1 MAAEEPKIDPT
12 VSFRPDDGPRDEV
25 IGDQK
30 YGLVKEKVARKRGR
44 APALLP
50 PHPEQAPP
58 QTSLAERVRK
68 RLEPR
73 RP

>member
-1 MAAEEPKIDPT
+1 
-12 VSFRPDDGPRDEV
+12 V

-30 YGLVKEKVARKRGR
+30 YGLVKEKVARKRR
-44 APALLP
+44 KAPALLP

-58 QTSLAERVRK
+58 QTSLAERMRR